1 MTDMDLKEKIEEELD
16 WEPSVDAADI
26 GVAVEEG
33 IVTLMG
39 HVNTYAQ
46 KLAAERAIKRVK
58 GVRAVAQE
66 LKVQLGPRDRT
77 GDDEIARRAAN
88 VLDWD
93 VSVPSDRVN
102 IMVQDG
108 MITLTGEVDWQYQA
122 NQARTR
128 VYALPGVKGV
138 SNQIRIKTRPAAA
151 DVKQRIERALLR
163 NAEVEAKTI
172 RVSVADGCVTLEGK
186 VDAWHDRQVAEQAA
200 WAAPGV
206 KSVVD
211 NIRIS

>member
-26 GVAVEEG
+26 GVAVDEG

-128 VYALPGVKGV
+128 VYALPGVKG
-138 SNQIRIKTRPAAA
+138 
-151 DVKQRIERALLR
+151 
-163 NAEVEAKTI
+163 
-172 RVSVADGCVTLEGK
+172 
-186 VDAWHDRQVAEQAA
+186 DR
-200 WAAPGV
+200 
-206 KSVVD
+206 KSVV
-211 NIRIS
+211 